1 MAKLPFKIPE
11 FSSSFVNDH
20 NQEAQTVWD
29 AFRAGNPIR
38 PPVGLGTSTQF
49 FIFNHELNSDELV
62 SFEAYMTQAKVMLDF
77 SLKASVWRAYYIA
90 PYCDDQ
96 VGLPDEFTLRIDLQ
110 NIDEAAYFGAPVQF
124 LPHQVPDTL
133 PILAKDKKYALF
145 DKPFPDP
152 FQSGWYATSTRIYQ
166 ELQEYLTKHP
176 IYLDRPVTIEPY
188 GYWTG
193 GIFTLAVA
201 LRGHELMTD
210 LYEDPQY
217 VHDLLKYLT
226 DATIYRVKAYHEFFN
241 LPFPG
246 PDLFFA
252 DDAIQMI
259 STKMLKQFLIP
270 LYKQYKEAVITS
282 EHFKM
287 HLCGDAS
294 RHFRTLKDELGV
306 NEFETG
312 FPIDFKKI
320 REELGPDVTIHGG
333 PNIMI
338 LKQGS
343 VQEVALETQRILSSG
358 VLEGGKFVLR
368 EGNNVAPFTP
378 FENLNAM
385 YQQARKITFAS
396 N

>member
-1 MAKLPFKIPE
+1 MSTLPFEIPK
-11 FSSSFVNDH
+11 FSSTFVNDH
-20 NQEAQTVWD
+20 NQEIQEVWD
-29 AFRAGNPIR
+29 SFYAGKPIR

-49 FIFNHELNSDELV
+49 FIFNEYLNPGEAIA
-62 SFEAYMTQAKVMLDF
+62 FENYMTKSKTMLDF
-77 SLKASVWRAYYIA
+77 SLKSKVWRSFHIA
-90 PYCDDQ
+90 PYCDDPI
-96 VGLPDEFTLRIDLQ
+96 GLPNEFVIRVDLQ
-110 NIDEAAYFGAPVQF
+110 NIDEAAYFGAPVKF
-124 LPHQVPDTL
+124 IPHQVPDTI
-133 PILAKDKKYALF
+133 PILDGKNKKNFYHW
-145 DKPFPDP
+145 DIPDP
-152 FQSGWYATSTRIYQ
+152 FKSGWYGISTAIYQ
-166 ELQEYLTKHP
+166 EMLEYLAQNPT
-176 IYLDRPVTIEPY
+176 YLERPVRIEPF
-188 GYWTG
+188 GYWTS

-201 LRGHELMTD
+201 LRGSELMTD
-210 LYEDPQY
+210 LYEDPDY

-226 DATIYRVKAYHEFFN
+226 EVTIQRVKAYHQYFD
-241 LPFPG
+241 LLFPG

-282 EHFKM
+282 EHFKI

-312 FPIDFKKI
+312 FPIDFTKI
-320 REELGPDVTIHGG
+320 REELGTDVTIHGG

-338 LKQGS
+338 LKDGS
-343 VQEVALETQRILSSG
+343 LEEVAKETKRILTSG
-358 VLEGGKFVLR
+358 VLAGGKFVLR
-368 EGNNVAPFTP
+368 EGNNLAPFTP

-385 YQQARKITFAS
+385 YQEARKISYTS

>member
-1 MAKLPFKIPE
+1 M
-11 FSSSFVNDH
+11 
-20 NQEAQTVWD
+20 
-29 AFRAGNPIR
+29 
-38 PPVGLGTSTQF
+38 
-49 FIFNHELNSDELV
+49 
-62 SFEAYMTQAKVMLDF
+62 
-77 SLKASVWRAYYIA
+77 
-90 PYCDDQ
+90 
-96 VGLPDEFTLRIDLQ
+96 
-110 NIDEAAYFGAPVQF
+110 
-124 LPHQVPDTL
+124 
-133 PILAKDKKYALF
+133 F
-145 DKPFPDP
+145 DKPIPDP
-152 FQSGWYATSTRIYQ
+152 FQSGWYDTSTRIYQ
-166 ELQEYLTKHP
+166 ELQEYLAEHP
-176 IYLDRPVTIEPY
+176 TYLDRPIIIEPY

-217 VHDLLKYLT
+217 VHDLLKYLN

-294 RHFRTLKDELGV
+294 RHFRILKDELGV

-312 FPIDFKKI
+312 FPIDFKKNPGRI
-320 REELGPDVTIHGG
+320 RTGRNHSWRTQHNDIKARFSGRGSPGNTT
-333 PNIMI
+333 NFI
-338 LKQGS
+338 LRCFRRWKIRS
-343 VQEVALETQRILSSG
+343 QRG
-358 VLEGGKFVLR
+358 
-368 EGNNVAPFTP
+368 
-378 FENLNAM
+378 
-385 YQQARKITFAS
+385 
-396 N
+396 